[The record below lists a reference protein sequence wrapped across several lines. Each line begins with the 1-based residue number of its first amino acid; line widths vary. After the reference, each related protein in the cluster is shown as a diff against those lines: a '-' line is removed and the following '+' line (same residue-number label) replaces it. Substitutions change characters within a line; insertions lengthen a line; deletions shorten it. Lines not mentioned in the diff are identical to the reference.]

1 MAGKFLKISKLEG
14 IVLLLTL
21 LFVGGTLLW
30 FAFSQPGEGV
40 TVVTERQ
47 DPEPQVLTETPET
60 PEAPGLLE
68 GEVLNLNTASQ
79 TELTRLPGGG
89 HCRLAAGT
97 RVLSD
102 SGRSHGCGRHWGK
115 DPGKSAALCDRR
127 GTGGRGRRKLI
138 GKNPSGR

>member
-47 DPEPQVLTETPET
+47 DPEPQVLTETPDT

-79 TELTRLPGGG
+79 TELTRLPGIGETKAAAIVAWRQEHGSFQTVEDLMAVDGIGEKTLENLRPYVTVGEPAAEEGG
-89 HCRLAAGT
+89 T
-97 RVLSD
+97 
-102 SGRSHGCGRHWGK
+102 
-115 DPGKSAALCDRR
+115 
-127 GTGGRGRRKLI
+127 
-138 GKNPSGR
+138 

>member
-40 TVVTERQ
+40 TVVTERK
-47 DPEPQVLTETPET
+47 DPEPQVLTETPDT

-79 TELTRLPGGG
+79 TELTRLPGIGETKAAAIVAWRQEHGSFQTVEDLMAVDGIGEKTLENLRPYVTVGEPAAEEGG
-89 HCRLAAGT
+89 T
-97 RVLSD
+97 
-102 SGRSHGCGRHWGK
+102 
-115 DPGKSAALCDRR
+115 
-127 GTGGRGRRKLI
+127 
-138 GKNPSGR
+138 

>member
-47 DPEPQVLTETPET
+47 DPEPQVLTETPDT

-79 TELTRLPGGG
+79 TELTRLPGIGETKAAAIVAWRQEHGSYQTVEDLMAVDGIGEKTLENLRPYVTVGEPAAEEGG
-89 HCRLAAGT
+89 T
-97 RVLSD
+97 
-102 SGRSHGCGRHWGK
+102 
-115 DPGKSAALCDRR
+115 
-127 GTGGRGRRKLI
+127 
-138 GKNPSGR
+138 

>member
-79 TELTRLPGGG
+79 TELTRLPGIGETKAAAIVAWRQEHGSFQTVEDLMAVDGIGEKTLENLRPYVTVGEPAAEEGG
-89 HCRLAAGT
+89 
-97 RVLSD
+97 S
-102 SGRSHGCGRHWGK
+102 
-115 DPGKSAALCDRR
+115 
-127 GTGGRGRRKLI
+127 
-138 GKNPSGR
+138 

>member
-30 FAFSQPGEGV
+30 FGLAQPKEGV

-47 DPEPQVLTETPET
+47 DPEPQILAET

-79 TELTRLPGGG
+79 TELTRLPGIGETKAAAIVAWRQEYGSFQTVEDLVAVDGIGEKTLESLRPYVTVGEPAAEEGG
-89 HCRLAAGT
+89 
-97 RVLSD
+97 S
-102 SGRSHGCGRHWGK
+102 
-115 DPGKSAALCDRR
+115 
-127 GTGGRGRRKLI
+127 
-138 GKNPSGR
+138 

>member
-79 TELTRLPGGG
+79 TELTRLPGIGETKAAAIVAWRQEHGSFQTVEDLMAVDGIGEKTLENLRPYVTVGEPAAEEGG
-89 HCRLAAGT
+89 
-97 RVLSD
+97 
-102 SGRSHGCGRHWGK
+102 
-115 DPGKSAALCDRR
+115 
-127 GTGGRGRRKLI
+127 
-138 GKNPSGR
+138 N

>member
-47 DPEPQVLTETPET
+47 DPEPQILTEMPET

-79 TELTRLPGGG
+79 TELTRLPGIGETKAAAIVAWRQEHGSFQTVEDLMAVDGIGEKTLENLRPYVTVGEPAAEEGG
-89 HCRLAAGT
+89 
-97 RVLSD
+97 S
-102 SGRSHGCGRHWGK
+102 
-115 DPGKSAALCDRR
+115 
-127 GTGGRGRRKLI
+127 
-138 GKNPSGR
+138 

>member
-47 DPEPQVLTETPET
+47 DPEPQVLTETPDT

-79 TELTRLPGGG
+79 TELTRLPGIGETKAAAIVAWRQEHGSFQTVEDLMSVDGIGEKTLENLRPYVTVGEPAAEEGG
-89 HCRLAAGT
+89 T
-97 RVLSD
+97 
-102 SGRSHGCGRHWGK
+102 
-115 DPGKSAALCDRR
+115 
-127 GTGGRGRRKLI
+127 
-138 GKNPSGR
+138 

>member
-30 FAFSQPGEGV
+30 FAVSRPGEGI

-47 DPEPQVLTETPET
+47 DPAPQILTETPEP
-60 PEAPGLLE
+60 PETPGLLE

-79 TELTRLPGGG
+79 TELTRLPGIGETKAAAIVAWRQEYGSFQTVEDLMAVDGIGEKTLENLRPYVTVGEPAAEEGG
-89 HCRLAAGT
+89 
-97 RVLSD
+97 S
-102 SGRSHGCGRHWGK
+102 
-115 DPGKSAALCDRR
+115 
-127 GTGGRGRRKLI
+127 
-138 GKNPSGR
+138 

>member
-47 DPEPQVLTETPET
+47 DPEPQVLTETPDT

-79 TELTRLPGGG
+79 TELTRLPGIGETKAAAIVAWRQEHGSFQTVEDLMAVDGIGEKTLENLRPYVTVGEPAAEEGG
-89 HCRLAAGT
+89 
-97 RVLSD
+97 S
-102 SGRSHGCGRHWGK
+102 
-115 DPGKSAALCDRR
+115 
-127 GTGGRGRRKLI
+127 
-138 GKNPSGR
+138 

>member
-40 TVVTERQ
+40 TVVTERK

-79 TELTRLPGGG
+79 TELTRLPGIGETKAAAIVAWRQEHGSFQTVEDLMAVDGIGEKTLENLRPYVTVGEPAAEEGG
-89 HCRLAAGT
+89 
-97 RVLSD
+97 S
-102 SGRSHGCGRHWGK
+102 
-115 DPGKSAALCDRR
+115 
-127 GTGGRGRRKLI
+127 
-138 GKNPSGR
+138 

>member
-30 FAFSQPGEGV
+30 FAFSQPREGV

-47 DPEPQVLTETPET
+47 DPEPQILTEMPET

-79 TELTRLPGGG
+79 TELTRLPGIGETKAAAIVAWRQEHGSFQTVEDLMAVDGIGEKTLENLRPYVTVGEPAAEEGG
-89 HCRLAAGT
+89 
-97 RVLSD
+97 
-102 SGRSHGCGRHWGK
+102 
-115 DPGKSAALCDRR
+115 
-127 GTGGRGRRKLI
+127 
-138 GKNPSGR
+138 N

>member
-47 DPEPQVLTETPET
+47 DPEPQVLTETPDT

-79 TELTRLPGGG
+79 TELTRLPGIGETK
-89 HCRLAAGT
+89 AAAIVAW
-97 RVLSD
+97 RQE
-102 SGRSHGCGRHWGK
+102 HGSFQTVEDLMALGKRPWKICG
-115 DPGKSAALCDRR
+115 PM
-127 GTGGRGRRKLI
+127 
-138 GKNPSGR
+138 

>member
-21 LFVGGTLLW
+21 LLVGGTLLW

-47 DPEPQVLTETPET
+47 DPEPQVLTETPDT

-79 TELTRLPGGG
+79 TELTRLPGIGETKAAAIVAWRQEHGSFQTVEDLMAVDGIGEKTLENLRPYVTVGEPAAEEGG
-89 HCRLAAGT
+89 T
-97 RVLSD
+97 
-102 SGRSHGCGRHWGK
+102 
-115 DPGKSAALCDRR
+115 
-127 GTGGRGRRKLI
+127 
-138 GKNPSGR
+138 

>member
-47 DPEPQVLTETPET
+47 DPEPQVLTETPDT

-79 TELTRLPGGG
+79 TELTRLPGIGEKTLENLRPYVTVGEPAAEEGG
-89 HCRLAAGT
+89 
-97 RVLSD
+97 S
-102 SGRSHGCGRHWGK
+102 
-115 DPGKSAALCDRR
+115 
-127 GTGGRGRRKLI
+127 
-138 GKNPSGR
+138 

>member
-47 DPEPQVLTETPET
+47 DPEPQVLTETPDT

-79 TELTRLPGGG
+79 TELTRLPGIGETKAAAIVAWRQEYGSFQTVEDLMAVDGIGEKTLENLRPYVTVGEPAAEEGG
-89 HCRLAAGT
+89 
-97 RVLSD
+97 S
-102 SGRSHGCGRHWGK
+102 
-115 DPGKSAALCDRR
+115 
-127 GTGGRGRRKLI
+127 
-138 GKNPSGR
+138 

>member
-30 FAFSQPGEGV
+30 FAFSQPGERV

-47 DPEPQVLTETPET
+47 DPEPQVLTETPDT

-79 TELTRLPGGG
+79 TELTRLPGIGETKAAAIVAWRQEHGSFQTVEDLMAVDGIGEKTLENLRPYVTVGEPAAEEGG
-89 HCRLAAGT
+89 
-97 RVLSD
+97 S
-102 SGRSHGCGRHWGK
+102 
-115 DPGKSAALCDRR
+115 
-127 GTGGRGRRKLI
+127 
-138 GKNPSGR
+138 

>member
-79 TELTRLPGGG
+79 TELTRLPGIGETKAAAIVAWRQEHGSFQTVEDLMSVDGIGEKTLENLRPYVTVGEPAAEEGG
-89 HCRLAAGT
+89 T
-97 RVLSD
+97 
-102 SGRSHGCGRHWGK
+102 
-115 DPGKSAALCDRR
+115 
-127 GTGGRGRRKLI
+127 
-138 GKNPSGR
+138 

>member
-21 LFVGGTLLW
+21 LFAGATLLW

-47 DPEPQVLTETPET
+47 DPEPQILAETPET

-79 TELTRLPGGG
+79 TELTRLPGIGETKAAAIVAWRQEHGSFQTVEDLMAVDGIGEKTLENLRPYVTVGEPAAEEGG
-89 HCRLAAGT
+89 T
-97 RVLSD
+97 
-102 SGRSHGCGRHWGK
+102 
-115 DPGKSAALCDRR
+115 
-127 GTGGRGRRKLI
+127 
-138 GKNPSGR
+138 

>member
-47 DPEPQVLTETPET
+47 DPEPQVLTETPDT

-79 TELTRLPGGG
+79 TELTRLPGIGETKAAAIVAWRQEHGSFQTVEDLMAVDGIGEKTLENLRPYVTVGEPAAEEGG
-89 HCRLAAGT
+89 
-97 RVLSD
+97 
-102 SGRSHGCGRHWGK
+102 
-115 DPGKSAALCDRR
+115 
-127 GTGGRGRRKLI
+127 
-138 GKNPSGR
+138 N

>member
-47 DPEPQVLTETPET
+47 DPEPQVLTETPDT

-68 GEVLNLNTASQ
+68 GEALNLNTASQ
-79 TELTRLPGGG
+79 TELTRLPGIGETKAAAIVAWRQEHGSFQTVEDLMAVDGIGEKTLENLRPYVTVGEPAAEEGG
-89 HCRLAAGT
+89 
-97 RVLSD
+97 
-102 SGRSHGCGRHWGK
+102 
-115 DPGKSAALCDRR
+115 
-127 GTGGRGRRKLI
+127 
-138 GKNPSGR
+138 N

>member
-1 MAGKFLKISKLEG
+1 MAGKCLIISKLEG

-47 DPEPQVLTETPET
+47 DPEPQVLTETPDT

-79 TELTRLPGGG
+79 TELTRLPGIGETKAAAIVAWRQEHGSFQTVEDLMAVDGIGEKTLENLRPYVTVGEPAAEEGG
-89 HCRLAAGT
+89 
-97 RVLSD
+97 S
-102 SGRSHGCGRHWGK
+102 
-115 DPGKSAALCDRR
+115 
-127 GTGGRGRRKLI
+127 
-138 GKNPSGR
+138 

>member
-40 TVVTERQ
+40 TVVTERK
-47 DPEPQVLTETPET
+47 DPEPQVLTETPDT

-79 TELTRLPGGG
+79 TELTRLPGIGETKAAAIVAWRQEHGSFQTVEDLMAVDGIGEKTLENLRPYVTVGEPAAEEGG
-89 HCRLAAGT
+89 
-97 RVLSD
+97 S
-102 SGRSHGCGRHWGK
+102 
-115 DPGKSAALCDRR
+115 
-127 GTGGRGRRKLI
+127 
-138 GKNPSGR
+138 

>member
-40 TVVTERQ
+40 TVVTERK
-47 DPEPQVLTETPET
+47 DPEPQVLTETPDT

-79 TELTRLPGGG
+79 TELTRLPGIGETKAAAIVAWRQKHGSFQTVEDLMAVDGIGEKTLENLRPYVTVGEPAAEEGG
-89 HCRLAAGT
+89 T
-97 RVLSD
+97 
-102 SGRSHGCGRHWGK
+102 
-115 DPGKSAALCDRR
+115 
-127 GTGGRGRRKLI
+127 
-138 GKNPSGR
+138 

>member
-79 TELTRLPGGG
+79 TELTRLPGIGETKAAAIVAWRQEHGSFQTVEDLMAVDGIGEKTLENLRPYVTVGEPAAEEGG
-89 HCRLAAGT
+89 T
-97 RVLSD
+97 
-102 SGRSHGCGRHWGK
+102 
-115 DPGKSAALCDRR
+115 
-127 GTGGRGRRKLI
+127 
-138 GKNPSGR
+138 

>member
-30 FAFSQPGEGV
+30 FGLAQPKEGV

-47 DPEPQVLTETPET
+47 DPEPQILTEA

-79 TELTRLPGGG
+79 TELTRLPGIGETKAAAIVAWRQEYGSFQTVEDLMAVDGIGEKTLESLRPYVTVGEPAAEEGG
-89 HCRLAAGT
+89 
-97 RVLSD
+97 
-102 SGRSHGCGRHWGK
+102 
-115 DPGKSAALCDRR
+115 
-127 GTGGRGRRKLI
+127 
-138 GKNPSGR
+138 N

>member
-47 DPEPQVLTETPET
+47 DPEPQVLTETPDT

-79 TELTRLPGGG
+79 TELTRLPGIGETKAAAIVAWRQEHVSFQTVEDLMAVDGIGEKTLENLRPYVTVGEPAAEEGG
-89 HCRLAAGT
+89 
-97 RVLSD
+97 
-102 SGRSHGCGRHWGK
+102 
-115 DPGKSAALCDRR
+115 
-127 GTGGRGRRKLI
+127 
-138 GKNPSGR
+138 N

>member
-40 TVVTERQ
+40 TVVTEWQ
-47 DPEPQVLTETPET
+47 DPEPQVLTETPDT

-79 TELTRLPGGG
+79 TELTRLPGIGETKAAAIVAWRQEHGSFQTVEDLMAVDGIGEKTLENLRPYVTVGEPAAEEGG
-89 HCRLAAGT
+89 
-97 RVLSD
+97 
-102 SGRSHGCGRHWGK
+102 
-115 DPGKSAALCDRR
+115 
-127 GTGGRGRRKLI
+127 
-138 GKNPSGR
+138 N

>member
-40 TVVTERQ
+40 TVVTERK
-47 DPEPQVLTETPET
+47 DPEPQVLTETPDT

-79 TELTRLPGGG
+79 TELTRLPGIGETKAAAIVAWRQEHGSFQTVEDLMTVDGIGEKTLENLRPYVTVGEPAAEEGG
-89 HCRLAAGT
+89 
-97 RVLSD
+97 
-102 SGRSHGCGRHWGK
+102 
-115 DPGKSAALCDRR
+115 
-127 GTGGRGRRKLI
+127 
-138 GKNPSGR
+138 N

>member
-40 TVVTERQ
+40 TVVTERK
-47 DPEPQVLTETPET
+47 DPEPQVLTETPDT

-79 TELTRLPGGG
+79 TELTRLPGIGETKAAAIIAWRQEHGSFQTVEDLMAVDGIGEKTLENLRPYVTVGEPAAEEGG
-89 HCRLAAGT
+89 T
-97 RVLSD
+97 
-102 SGRSHGCGRHWGK
+102 
-115 DPGKSAALCDRR
+115 
-127 GTGGRGRRKLI
+127 
-138 GKNPSGR
+138 

>member
-47 DPEPQVLTETPET
+47 DPEPQVLTEMPDT

-79 TELTRLPGGG
+79 TELTRLPGIGETKAAAIVAWRQEHGSFQTVEDLMAVDGIGEKTLENLRPYVTVGEPAAEEGG
-89 HCRLAAGT
+89 
-97 RVLSD
+97 
-102 SGRSHGCGRHWGK
+102 
-115 DPGKSAALCDRR
+115 
-127 GTGGRGRRKLI
+127 
-138 GKNPSGR
+138 N

>member
-47 DPEPQVLTETPET
+47 DPEPQVLTETPDT
-60 PEAPGLLE
+60 PEARGLLE

-79 TELTRLPGGG
+79 TELPRLPGIGETKAAATVAWRQEHGSFQTVEDLMAVDGIGEKTLENLRPYVTVGEPAAEEGG
-89 HCRLAAGT
+89 
-97 RVLSD
+97 
-102 SGRSHGCGRHWGK
+102 
-115 DPGKSAALCDRR
+115 
-127 GTGGRGRRKLI
+127 
-138 GKNPSGR
+138 N

>member
-40 TVVTERQ
+40 TVVTERK
-47 DPEPQVLTETPET
+47 DPEPQVLTETPDT

-79 TELTRLPGGG
+79 TELTRLPGIGETKAAAIVAWRQEHGSFQTVEDLMAVDGIGEKTLENLRPYVTVGEPAAEEGG
-89 HCRLAAGT
+89 
-97 RVLSD
+97 
-102 SGRSHGCGRHWGK
+102 
-115 DPGKSAALCDRR
+115 
-127 GTGGRGRRKLI
+127 
-138 GKNPSGR
+138 N